1 MSAIKE
7 ATPFLSV
14 LLMLGAAVCGA
25 LGSFLYKT
33 AAQAAGSSMSR
44 LTGEIRLWGGIAC
57 YLLVMVFFIAAF
69 RNGGALSVLYP
80 VYASTFIISAAI
92 GLLVFGTPITGL
104 NATGMI
110 LLVGGMYLMGV
121 SK

>member
-1 MSAIKE
+1 
-7 ATPFLSV
+7 
-14 LLMLGAAVCGA
+14 
-25 LGSFLYKT
+25 
-33 AAQAAGSSMSR
+33 
-44 LTGEIRLWGGIAC
+44 
-57 YLLVMVFFIAAF
+57 
-69 RNGGALSVLYP
+69 VLYP